1 MASPLCLVI
10 TVFILTTHYKIMY
23 ILISD
28 TNIVIGMSTYK
39 EALLP
44 DLKPGFRIVTEIQ
57 YNSLFNLI
65 DKIADTVKKD
75 KVQPKLDNEN
85 NNSSDAE
92 DTVELNPEYVL
103 EALADLQSQI
113 LDLEGGT
120 THEEIETVAN

>member
-1 MASPLCLVI
+1 
-10 TVFILTTHYKIMY
+10 MY
-23 ILISD
+23 ILLTD

-65 DKIADTVKKD
+65 DKIADTINKD
-75 KVQPKLDNEN
+75 KVQPKLDNEDIH
-85 NNSSDAE
+85 SDEE

-113 LDLEGGT
+113 LDLEGGN
-120 THEEIETVAN
+120 HEEN

>member
-1 MASPLCLVI
+1 
-10 TVFILTTHYKIMY
+10 MY

-85 NNSSDAE
+85 NSGSDAE

-103 EALADLQSQI
+103 EALADLQAQI
-113 LDLEGGT
+113 LELEGNNN
-120 THEEIETVAN
+120 HEETETVAN

>member
-1 MASPLCLVI
+1 
-10 TVFILTTHYKIMY
+10 MY
-23 ILISD
+23 ILLTD

-44 DLKPGFRIVTEIQ
+44 DLLPGFRIVTETQ

-75 KVQPKLDNEN
+75 KVQPKLDNEDIH
-85 NNSSDAE
+85 NSDEE

>member
-1 MASPLCLVI
+1 
-10 TVFILTTHYKIMY
+10 MY
-23 ILISD
+23 ILLTD

-44 DLKPGFRIVTEIQ
+44 DLQPGFSIVTENE

-65 DKIADTVKKD
+65 NKIADTVKKD
-75 KVQPKLDNEN
+75 KVQPKLDNEDIN
-85 NNSSDAE
+85 NSDAE
-92 DTVELNPEYVL
+92 DTVELNPKYVL

>member
-1 MASPLCLVI
+1 
-10 TVFILTTHYKIMY
+10 MY

-44 DLKPGFRIVTEIQ
+44 DLQPGFRIVTEIQ

-75 KVQPKLDNEN
+75 KVQPKLDNEDIDN
-85 NNSSDAE
+85 SDAE

>member
-75 KVQPKLDNEN
+75 KVQPKLDNEK

-103 EALADLQSQI
+103 EALADLQAQI
-113 LDLEGGT
+113 LELEGNNN
-120 THEEIETVAN
+120 HEETETVAN

>member
-1 MASPLCLVI
+1 
-10 TVFILTTHYKIMY
+10 MY
-23 ILISD
+23 ILLTD

-44 DLKPGFRIVTEIQ
+44 DLLPGFRIVTEIQ

-75 KVQPKLDNEN
+75 KVQPKLDNDDIDN
-85 NNSSDAE
+85 NSDAE
-92 DTVELNPEYVL
+92 DTVELNHEYVL
-103 EALADLQSQI
+103 EALADLQAQI
-113 LDLEGGT
+113 LELEGGT

>member
-1 MASPLCLVI
+1 
-10 TVFILTTHYKIMY
+10 MY
-23 ILISD
+23 ILLTD

-44 DLKPGFRIVTEIQ
+44 DLLPGFRIVTETQ
-57 YNSLFNLI
+57 YNSFNLI
-65 DKIADTVKKD
+65 DKIADTVKED
-75 KVQPKLDNEN
+75 KVQPKPKLDNEDIH
-85 NNSSDAE
+85 NSDEE

-103 EALADLQSQI
+103 EALADLQAQI

>member
-1 MASPLCLVI
+1 
-10 TVFILTTHYKIMY
+10 MY
-23 ILISD
+23 ILLTD
-28 TNIVIGMSTYK
+28 TNIIIGMSTYK

-44 DLKPGFRIVTEIQ
+44 DLLPGFRIVTETQ

-75 KVQPKLDNEN
+75 KVQPKLDNDDI
-85 NNSSDAE
+85 NNSDE
-92 DTVELNPEYVL
+92 KDTVELNPEYVL

-120 THEEIETVAN
+120 THEET

>member
-1 MASPLCLVI
+1 M
-10 TVFILTTHYKIMY
+10 H

-44 DLKPGFRIVTEIQ
+44 DLKPGFRIVTEMQ

-75 KVQPKLDNEN
+75 KVQPKLDNDDIN
-85 NNSSDAE
+85 NSDAE

-113 LDLEGGT
+113 LELEGNNN
-120 THEEIETVAN
+120 HEETETVAN

>member
-1 MASPLCLVI
+1 
-10 TVFILTTHYKIMY
+10 MY
-23 ILISD
+23 ILLTD

-44 DLKPGFRIVTEIQ
+44 DLQPGFRIVTEMQ

-75 KVQPKLDNEN
+75 KVQPKLDNEDIDN
-85 NNSSDAE
+85 SDAE

>member
-1 MASPLCLVI
+1 
-10 TVFILTTHYKIMY
+10 MY
-23 ILISD
+23 ILLTD

-44 DLKPGFRIVTEIQ
+44 DLQPGFRIVTEMQ

-65 DKIADTVKKD
+65 DKIVDITKKD

-85 NNSSDAE
+85 NDSSDEE

-103 EALADLQSQI
+103 EALADLQAQI
-113 LDLEGGT
+113 LELEGSNN
-120 THEEIETVAN
+120 HEET

>member
-1 MASPLCLVI
+1 
-10 TVFILTTHYKIMY
+10 MY

-44 DLKPGFRIVTEIQ
+44 DLQPGFRIVTEMQ

-75 KVQPKLDNEN
+75 KVQPKLDNKDIDN
-85 NNSSDAE
+85 SDAE

-120 THEEIETVAN
+120 THEETETLAN

>member
-1 MASPLCLVI
+1 
-10 TVFILTTHYKIMY
+10 MY
-23 ILISD
+23 ILLTD

-44 DLKPGFRIVTEIQ
+44 DLQPGFRIVTEMQ

-75 KVQPKLDNEN
+75 KVQPKLDNEDIN
-85 NNSSDAE
+85 NEE

-120 THEEIETVAN
+120 THEETETVAN

>member
-1 MASPLCLVI
+1 
-10 TVFILTTHYKIMY
+10 MY
-23 ILISD
+23 ILLTD

-44 DLKPGFRIVTEIQ
+44 DLQPGFRIVTEMQ

-85 NNSSDAE
+85 NDNSDAE

-113 LDLEGGT
+113 LDLEGT
-120 THEEIETVAN
+120 NNHEET

>member
-1 MASPLCLVI
+1 
-10 TVFILTTHYKIMY
+10 MY
-23 ILISD
+23 ILLTD

-44 DLKPGFRIVTEIQ
+44 DLLPGFKIVTEMQ

-75 KVQPKLDNEN
+75 KVQPKLDNDDI
-85 NNSSDAE
+85 NNSDEE

>member
-1 MASPLCLVI
+1 
-10 TVFILTTHYKIMY
+10 MY

-44 DLKPGFRIVTEIQ
+44 DLQPGFRIVTEMQ

-75 KVQPKLDNEN
+75 KVQPKLDNEDN
-85 NNSSDAE
+85 NNSDAE

-120 THEEIETVAN
+120 THEETETVAN

>member
-1 MASPLCLVI
+1 
-10 TVFILTTHYKIMY
+10 MY
-23 ILISD
+23 ILLTD

-44 DLKPGFRIVTEIQ
+44 DLLPGFRIVTETQ

-75 KVQPKLDNEN
+75 KVQPKLDNDDIDN
-85 NNSSDAE
+85 SDAE

-113 LDLEGGT
+113 LNLEGGT

>member
-1 MASPLCLVI
+1 M
-10 TVFILTTHYKIMY
+10 FIL
-23 ILISD
+23 LSD
-28 TNIVIGMSTYK
+28 THNIIGMSTYK

-44 DLKPGFRIVTEIQ
+44 DLKPGFRIVTEMQ

-65 DKIADTVKKD
+65 DKIADTIKKD
-75 KVQPKLDNEN
+75 KVQPKLDNDDI
-85 NNSSDAE
+85 NNSDEE

>member
-1 MASPLCLVI
+1 
-10 TVFILTTHYKIMY
+10 MY
-23 ILISD
+23 ILLSD

-44 DLKPGFRIVTEIQ
+44 DLQPGFSIVTEMQ

-75 KVQPKLDNEN
+75 KVQPKLDNETN
-85 NNSSDAE
+85 DNSDDE

-120 THEEIETVAN
+120 HEET